1 MFALKN
7 LALELRPISTVFA
20 FLDSYHVVI
29 HLKDWTGNLVSLRSC
44 SEQFRTERKNC
55 SCD

>member
-7 LALELRPISTVFA
+7 LAFELRPISTVFA
-20 FLDSYHVVI
+20 FLDSYHAVI
-29 HLKDWTGNLVSLRSC
+29 YLKDWTGNLVSLRSC
-44 SEQFRTERKNC
+44 SERFRAERKNC